1 LSAFWCRI
9 ERIGMTVMP
18 RQQNQRGVNL
28 VDRVRH
34 QTERCALEQARRV
47 PWKCLAA
54 AADEFT
60 EWQVFTL
67 WLRVVVE
74 TAKSIPAVVAL
85 ELESRTPQLHGSIR
99 ADIEAAVTNGSGA
112 GARIWQDVSQWAEA
126 NVFITAKRAGWL
138 DAVRYFSSVSLRSMK
153 AWSHWERIDQQWRV
167 ATPKQFPTYA
177 EWQRDV
183 TAVSQLSNPDDTAQH
198 LLDSVRAIAE
208 VVWTRL
214 LCGFSDLIAFSLW
227 MELVL
232 DIEGPASGLASKEL
246 GERYVGF
253 SLPGA
258 AIGSKEAVR
267 ALNEWVLAHG
277 LAIAD
282 QEKLLEALSFH
293 VSHHPAYHAMRRYA
307 LQCHDVWPDAYSDHL
322 PAFEEWREAADAYF
336 EE

>member
-1 LSAFWCRI
+1 
-9 ERIGMTVMP
+9 MTVRP
-18 RQQNQRGVNL
+18 RQQNQRGGNL
-28 VDRVRH
+28 VDRVRD
-34 QTERCALEQARRV
+34 QTERRALEQARRV
-47 PWKCLAA
+47 PWKRLAA
-54 AADEFT
+54 AADEYT

-67 WLRVVVE
+67 WLRAVVE
-74 TAKSIPAVVAL
+74 EAKGVPDVVAQ
-85 ELESRTPQLHGSIR
+85 EVESRTHQLLGHIR
-99 ADIEAAVTNGSGA
+99 SEIEAAMTNGSGA

-177 EWQRDV
+177 EWQCDV
-183 TAVSQLSNPDDTAQH
+183 AAVSRLSNPDTAQH
-198 LLDSVRAIAE
+198 LLDSVRATSE

-282 QEKLLEALSFH
+282 QEKLLAALSFR
-293 VSHHPAYHAMRRYA
+293 VSHHTAYHAMRRYA
-307 LQCHDVWPDAYSDHL
+307 SHCHDAWLDEYSSHL
-322 PAFEEWREAADAYF
+322 PAFEEWRETADAYF
-336 EE
+336 